1 MQGSVQALCCTIGG
15 WVPWDCEVEGDSFSF
30 APILNL
36 LQMYSD
42 PLSQKM
48 VPILFWV
55 MTSYRSSS
63 VIVALATASVKCN
76 NGVFGVII
84 ENALE
89 VEAAIQARNFYL
101 STHVNVNDSHGSG
114 SSGVRCGIGFFVHLR
129 ENADLTGLFTHFL
142 ECR

>member
-1 MQGSVQALCCTIGG
+1 LGNLDERRRAVDLSCRVLFRRSAA
-15 WVPWDCEVEGDSFSF
+15 PFVEGLPGTVKLRVIPFLLHQF
-30 APILNL
+30 LNL

-101 STHVNVNDSHGSG
+101 STHVNVNDSHGSV
-114 SSGVRCGIGFFVHLR
+114 SSGVRCGVGAFVHLR
-129 ENADLTGLFTHFL
+129 
-142 ECR
+142 